1 VTSRGVYAGL
11 LYGLIGSAYLVYG
24 KRQGK
29 TWVIFAGFI
38 LLIFPYVISNGL
50 LTVLVGTL
58 LMLLPIAKLNAWF

>member
-1 VTSRGVYAGL
+1 M
-11 LYGLIGSAYLVYG
+11 IGTAYLVYG
-24 KRQGK
+24 KRQGE
-29 TWVIFAGFI
+29 TRFIFAGFI